1 MKRWLCS
8 FFLAVGVV
16 FLLWIPHRSVRPH
29 LHPQATANRSV
40 LSQNEFVSTRRALQA
55 ASPTFPRSRVGPVE
69 FFAPAFGFL
78 ITDIADD
85 DALPWLDYRGP
96 PGPNACNQGLVTG
109 CKAARQV
116 GSLTGSTFQRN
127 SGPRRANLKHGVLQH
142 ALARRLSQHLH
153 YILSG
158 VSIPST
164 CRALMSWRSTSSVRP
179 SRNARFCSSAS
190 DRMWCLW

>member
-142 ALARRLSQHLH
+142 ALARKW
-153 YILSG
+153 
-158 VSIPST
+158 V
-164 CRALMSWRSTSSVRP
+164 RA
-179 SRNARFCSSAS
+179 SRRGDGGQGRAGRCGRRCGRRARESC
-190 DRMWCLW
+190 

>member
-142 ALARRLSQHLH
+142 ALASPSQRKAGRPPPS
-153 YILSG
+153 SG
-158 VSIPST
+158 
-164 CRALMSWRSTSSVRP
+164 SSPRP
-179 SRNARFCSSAS
+179 WTF
-190 DRMWCLW
+190 

>member
-142 ALARRLSQHLH
+142 ALASRIRTQPHDRSGKSGNEHPGRQLESLPLRHGKPAKFPCAKINSAVASLTRL
-153 YILSG
+153 
-158 VSIPST
+158 
-164 CRALMSWRSTSSVRP
+164 
-179 SRNARFCSSAS
+179 
-190 DRMWCLW
+190 